1 MSSLYET
8 KIGPVDDIQAM
19 QPTPT
24 NNEMIMMKAKQDASK
39 IVGTRFG
46 ILNVM
51 RDLGQVFEKFDKE
64 GQ

>member
-1 MSSLYET
+1 M
-8 KIGPVDDIQAM
+8 DDIQAM

-64 GQ
+64 EQ